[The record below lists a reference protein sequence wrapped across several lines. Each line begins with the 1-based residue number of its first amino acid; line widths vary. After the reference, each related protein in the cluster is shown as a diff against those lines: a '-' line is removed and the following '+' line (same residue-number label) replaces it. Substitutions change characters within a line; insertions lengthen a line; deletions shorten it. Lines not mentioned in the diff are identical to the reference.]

1 MASTLSCYGCRV
13 LRRVFTLRWLGA
25 LLLAALWSVAAYHL
39 GHWQYDRHL
48 AKVERNERIDAH
60 YGAAPVPLTGVLAA
74 TPLPLAAEWT
84 HVTATGTYGEQRLV
98 VRGRTV
104 DGEVG
109 YEVLAPFR
117 VDGAIVV
124 VDRGWISQG
133 QRGASDVPVVAPP
146 PAGEVTLTGWVR
158 VGEQS
163 RGKASTPGQVASI
176 NLADISAAI
185 GEPVLGGYVILERD
199 SAPAGVGLTPTVLGK
214 PDKGLGPHQAYAYQW
229 WMTMPLGF
237 VLIYYGLRRERDA
250 DEDALPGAPAR
261 PAKPKKVRIWDEE
274 DA

>member
-1 MASTLSCYGCRV
+1 M
-13 LRRVFTLRWLGA
+13 
-25 LLLAALWSVAAYHL
+25 
-39 GHWQYDRHL
+39 
-48 AKVERNERIDAH
+48 
-60 YGAAPVPLTGVLAA
+60 
-74 TPLPLAAEWT
+74 
-84 HVTATGTYGEQRLV
+84 
-98 VRGRTV
+98 
-104 DGEVG
+104 
-109 YEVLAPFR
+109 
-117 VDGAIVV
+117 
-124 VDRGWISQG
+124 
-133 QRGASDVPVVAPP
+133 
-146 PAGEVTLTGWVR
+146 TGWVR

-199 SAPAGVGLTPTVLGK
+199 SAPADVGLTPTVL
-214 PDKGLGPHQAYAYQW
+214 AYQW